1 LGDFK
6 DVNKDGNEENEGAE
20 GAGPG
25 NADVR
30 GMKKTRIWM
39 HNEIGELKAPG
50 KPGPEETQTRGKWE
64 GNGGLFGKMED
75 LFQAGAKGAEP
86 GKAVLM
92 EIKDLREMEESQEPR
107 EPGPE
112 T

>member
-1 LGDFK
+1 LGDFKK

-50 KPGPEETQTRGKWE
+50 KPGPEETQTRGKWRKWGIW
-64 GNGGLFGKMED
+64 GNGGFIS
-75 LFQAGAKGAEP
+75 GAKGAEP
-86 GKAVLM
+86 GKAVVM
-92 EIKDLREMEESQEPR
+92 EIKDLREMKDSQEPR